1 MEHLINQWE
10 QKLYHYKGI
19 YQALKVGKSMS
30 YWKGKISAL
39 EIAIEELRN
48 ATGYFQTGQCIPATT
63 PRPKT
68 S

>member
-10 QKLYHYKGI
+10 QKLYKYRSILG
-19 YQALKVGKSMS
+19 ALKAGDMS

-48 ATGYFQTGQCIPATT
+48 ATGYFQIGQCIPATT
-63 PRPKT
+63 PRPRT